1 VATHEL
7 INVTL
12 KTKFKTIYDKTNMI
26 RLIQLLN

>member
-26 RLIQLLN
+26 RL